1 MKTIIKLFG
10 LFLLTATF
18 QPVLTA
24 QYQPQPN
31 QFTQISYRV
40 PYVSARPI
48 QGSSNQINGEIEYDD
63 TTGVIEE
70 LEFEVFLYSFMDDF
84 NFGNNTFIAWLGN
97 AFRFPEMS
105 FESQRIE
112 QDGNKLKINGTM
124 FFRGEYRSVL
134 INATQ
139 NENEDIIQLNGNF
152 TIYPRDYI
160 SLVSPRYRLPPRVE
174 FQFTMNFDKQV
185 EG

>member
-1 MKTIIKLFG
+1 MKAIIKLFG
-10 LFLLTATF
+10 LFLVLMAF

-24 QYQPQPN
+24 QSQPQLS
-31 QFTQISYRV
+31 QFTEISYRV

-48 QGSSNQINGEIEYDD
+48 QGSSNQITGEIEYDD
-63 TTGVIEE
+63 TTSVIEE
-70 LEFEVFLYSFMDDF
+70 LEFEVFLNSFMDDF
-84 NFGNNTFIAWLGN
+84 NFSNTTFIAWLGN

-112 QDGNKLKINGTM
+112 QDGDKLKINGTLY
-124 FFRGEYRSVL
+124 FRGEYRSVL
-134 INATQ
+134 INATKS
-139 NENEDIIQLNGNF
+139 ENESIIQLDGDF
-152 TIYPRDYI
+152 TVYPRDYI

-174 FQFTMNFDKQV
+174 FQFIMNFNKQV